1 MTLTQL
7 EYVLAVHKHKHFGK
21 AAESCFVTQPTLSMQ
36 LQKLEDELQVTIFDR
51 SKSPIKPTE
60 EGLSIIEQ
68 AEKIIKEQKR
78 MFAIIEESKK
88 EVHGEFKLAIIPTL
102 SPYLLPLFIQSFTK
116 EYPKVNLQILEAKTE
131 DIIEMLK
138 KDEVDA
144 GLLATPLH
152 EKSIEERV
160 LYYEP
165 FYLFVSSKHPFYKKA
180 KIKEEELDINEI
192 WLLNKGN
199 CFRDQ
204 VLNICAQGQYRKSDN
219 PISFESGNFETLK
232 NMVLKGFGYTI
243 LPHMAAKQL
252 APSQKKYIKPFRSPV
267 PTREVS
273 LVFSKDCLKKRV
285 IDALEE
291 EILGLVP
298 DDLRAIKKSDLQ
310 VIEFSL
316 DNP

>member
-7 EYVLAVHKHKHFGK
+7 EYVLAVYKHKHFGR

-51 SKSPIKPTE
+51 SKSPIKATD
-60 EGLSIIEQ
+60 EGMLIINQAERIIKKKKKMFSIIDET
-68 AEKIIKEQKR
+68 KED
-78 MFAIIEESKK
+78 IT
-88 EVHGEFKLAIIPTL
+88 GDFKLAIIPTL
-102 SPYLLPLFIQSFTK
+102 SPYILPLFIQSFV
-116 EYPKVNLQILEAKTE
+116 ENYPKVNLQIEEAKTE
-131 DIIEMLK
+131 DIIEKIK

-144 GLLATPLH
+144 GILATPLH
-152 EKSIEERV
+152 EKNILERV

-165 FYLFVSSKHPFYKKA
+165 FYLFVNNKHPFYKKD

-204 VLNICAQGQYRKSDN
+204 VLNICAQGNFRKIDN
-219 PISFESGNFETLK
+219 PIQFESGNFETLK

-252 APSQKKYIKPFRSPV
+252 APSHKKYIKPFKAPV

-273 LVFSKDCLKKRV
+273 LVFSKDCLKQRT

-291 EILGLVP
+291 EILGFVP
-298 DDLRAIKKSDLQ
+298 NDIRGIKKSELQ

-316 DNP
+316 DSN

>member
-7 EYVLAVHKHKHFGK
+7 EYVLAVDKFRHFGK

-36 LQKLEDELQVTIFDR
+36 LQKLEDELQVIIFDR
-51 SKSPIKPTE
+51 SKSPVKVTE
-60 EGLSIIEQ
+60 EGLLVINQAANIIR
-68 AEKIIKEQKR
+68 EQKR
-78 MFAIIEESKK
+78 LFSILDESKE
-88 EVHGEFKLAIIPTL
+88 EVNGDFKLAVIPTL
-102 SPYLLPLFIQSFTK
+102 SPYLIPLFIQSFVK
-116 EYPKVNLQILEAKTE
+116 EYPKVNLEIQEAKTE
-131 DIIEMLK
+131 DIIEMIK

-165 FYLFVSSKHPFYKKA
+165 FYLFVSGKHPFHKKA
-180 KIKEEELDINEI
+180 KIKEEELDLNEI

-204 VLNICAQGQYRKSDN
+204 VLNICNKDRKANLDG
-219 PISFESGNFETLK
+219 PINFESGNFETLK

-243 LPHMAAKQL
+243 LPHMAAQQL
-252 APSQKKYIKPFRSPV
+252 SSTHKKLLKPFKTPV
-267 PTREVS
+267 PTREIS
-273 LVFSKDCLKKRV
+273 LVFSRDCLKQRT

-291 EILGLVP
+291 EVLGALP
-298 DDLRAIKKSDLQ
+298 DDIRKIKKSDLQ
-310 VIEFSL
+310 VIEFSI
-316 DNP
+316 N

>member
-7 EYVLAVHKHKHFGK
+7 EYVLAVNNLRHFGK

-36 LQKLEDELQVTIFDR
+36 LQKLEDELQITIFDR
-51 SKSPIKPTE
+51 SKSPIAPTE
-60 EGLSIIEQ
+60 EGKLVIDQ

-78 MFAIIEESKK
+78 MFSLIDETKEELT
-88 EVHGEFKLAIIPTL
+88 GDFKIAVIPTL
-102 SPYLLPLFIQSFTK
+102 SPYIIPLFIQSFTK
-116 EYPKVNLQILEAKTE
+116 AYPKVNFQIQEAKTE

-152 EKSIEERV
+152 EKTIEERV

-165 FYLFVSSKHPFYKKA
+165 FYLFVSSKHPFHKKK

-204 VLNICAQGQYRKSDN
+204 VLNICSSTNSNDLKN
-219 PISFESGNFETLK
+219 PINFESGNFETLK
-232 NMVLKGFGYTI
+232 NLVLKGFGYTI

-252 APSQKKYIKPFRSPV
+252 SATHKKLLRPFKSPV
-267 PTREVS
+267 PTREIS
-273 LVFSKDCLKKRV
+273 LVFSKDCLKKKA

-291 EILGLVP
+291 EILGTIP
-298 DDLRAIKKSDLQ
+298 DDLRALKKSQLQ
-310 VIEFSL
+310 VIEFSI
-316 DNP
+316 D

>member
-7 EYVLAVHKHKHFGK
+7 EYVLAVDKHKHFGR

-36 LQKLEDELQVTIFDR
+36 LQKLEDELQIIIFDR
-51 SKSPIKPTE
+51 SKSPIKATE
-60 EGLSIIEQ
+60 EGVLIIEQ
-68 AEKIIKEQKR
+68 AHKIILEQKR
-78 MFAIIEESKK
+78 MFSIIEETK
-88 EVHGEFKLAIIPTL
+88 EELTGDFKLAVIPTL
-102 SPYLLPLFIQSFTK
+102 SPYLIPLFIQNFVK
-116 EYPKVNLQILEAKTE
+116 QYPKVNLQIQEAKTE
-131 DIIEMLK
+131 DIIQMIK

-152 EKSIEERV
+152 EKNVEERV

-165 FYLFVSSKHPFYKKA
+165 FYLFVSNKHPFHKKK
-180 KIKEEELDINEI
+180 KIKEEELDIDEI

-204 VLNICAQGQYRKSDN
+204 VLNICSQTKSNTLNN
-219 PISFESGNFETLK
+219 PINFESGNFETLK

-252 APSQKKYIKPFRSPV
+252 SPNHKKLLIPFKSPV
-267 PTREVS
+267 PTREIS
-273 LVFSKDCLKKRV
+273 LVFNKDCLKQRS

-291 EILGLVP
+291 EILGTIP
-298 DDLRAIKKSDLQ
+298 DDLRTIKKSNLQ

-316 DNP
+316 N

>member
-7 EYVLAVHKHKHFGK
+7 EYVLAVYKHKHFGK

-60 EGLSIIEQ
+60 DGILIINQ
-68 AEKIIKEQKR
+68 AEKIIHEQKR
-78 MFAIIEESKK
+78 MFSIINETKEEIT
-88 EVHGEFKLAIIPTL
+88 GDFKLAIIPTL
-102 SPYLLPLFIQSFTK
+102 SPYILPLFIQSFVK
-116 EYPKVNLQILEAKTE
+116 NYPKVNLQIEEAKTE

-144 GLLATPLH
+144 ALLATPLH
-152 EKSIEERV
+152 EKHIVERV

-165 FYLFVSSKHPFYKKA
+165 FYLFVSGKHPFYKKD
-180 KIKEEELDINEI
+180 KIKEEELDIDEI

-204 VLNICAQGQYRKSDN
+204 VLNICSQGDFKKQNN
-219 PISFESGNFETLK
+219 PINFESGNFETLK

-252 APSQKKYIKPFRSPV
+252 APAHKKYVKPFKAPV

-273 LVFSKDCLKKRV
+273 LVFSKDCLKQRT

-291 EILGLVP
+291 EILGYIP
-298 DDLRAIKKSDLQ
+298 DDLRGIKKSELQ
-310 VIEFSL
+310 VIEFKL
-316 DNP
+316 DSN

>member
-7 EYVLAVHKHKHFGK
+7 EYVLAVSKHKHFGR

-36 LQKLEDELQVTIFDR
+36 LQKLEDELQITIFDR
-51 SKSPIKPTE
+51 SKSPIKATE
-60 EGLSIIEQ
+60 EGVLIINQ
-68 AEKIIKEQKR
+68 AHKIILEQKR
-78 MFAIIEESKK
+78 MFSLIEETKV
-88 EVHGEFKLAIIPTL
+88 ELTGDFKLAVIPTL
-102 SPYLLPLFIQSFTK
+102 SPYLIPLFIQNFVK
-116 EYPKVNLQILEAKTE
+116 QYPKVNLQIQEAKTE
-131 DIIEMLK
+131 DIIQMIK
-138 KDEVDA
+138 RDEVDA

-152 EKSIEERV
+152 EKNIEERV

-165 FYLFVSSKHPFYKKA
+165 FYLFVSNKHPFHKKK
-180 KIKEEELDINEI
+180 KIKEEELDIDEI

-204 VLNICAQGQYRKSDN
+204 VLNICAQTKSNTSNN
-219 PISFESGNFETLK
+219 PINFESGNFETLK

-252 APSQKKYIKPFRSPV
+252 SSTHKKLLKPFKSPV
-267 PTREVS
+267 PTREIS
-273 LVFSKDCLKKRV
+273 LVFNKDCLKKRA

-291 EILGLVP
+291 EILGTIP
-298 DDLRAIKKSDLQ
+298 DDLRTIKKSDLQ

-316 DNP
+316 E